1 MEWIVDQLEINRVS
15 AVELAAG
22 HDHRRRTRTTRAA
35 RSDIART
42 CPTST
47 PVLLLKLKTTSMLLV
62 KKLQKN
68 QISIVFEVN
77 VKETYRFSS
86 YTILDV
92 ILVILQFV
100 FLITTFVISKMKTR

>member
-1 MEWIVDQLEINRVS
+1 
-15 AVELAAG
+15 
-22 HDHRRRTRTTRAA
+22 
-35 RSDIART
+35 
-42 CPTST
+42 
-47 PVLLLKLKTTSMLLV
+47 MLLV

-100 FLITTFVISKMKTR
+100 FLITTFVILKMKTR